1 MFAIAIDF
9 NDGVSRPETILVR
22 RPQVVIG
29 ASDFAHVVIE
39 DMKEHNVE
47 LRVIRERGRSFICKF
62 IGSSRVIDSLG
73 LSDSLQNNS
82 AILKIKDLELF
93 VQALDIDLLFRDSE
107 PPDRAGV
114 RILQSASAS
123 TGPVFPAVMV
133 LGKNPMMISFS
144 QKQEILLGRSNQCVV
159 RLDSPEISN
168 QHARMGF
175 EKGEFWIED
184 LGSTNGTFLNDQQ
197 IGAKTYIDP
206 GVPIV
211 LGREISIVAVN
222 SDEMVESVLNM
233 STGKTAA
240 ASAPPRRAYPALVCV
255 SERARPSRVVIPQNS
270 TIKIGRDPASEMS
283 LGVPHVSRTHCL
295 ISRSH
300 DTEIVV
306 KDQSTNGTYYEEGVL
321 ERGDSISIH
330 SEPKVLD
337 FGAGVTVAICFNE
350 EQERIFL
357 ESDGASLIFADRRT
371 QRASRSSRGTKTI
384 QPGQMRSISGI
395 EPMASSN
402 DLAAINN
409 LGPIRKS
416 LISLQELDEKARR
429 LFYVVIGCVFMI
441 CVLVLLVLKPV
452 FFGG

>member
-1 MFAIAIDF
+1 MFALEIDF
-9 NDGVSRPETILVR
+9 NDGVSQPETILVR

-39 DMKEHNVE
+39 DMKEHNIE
-47 LRVIRERGRSFICKF
+47 LRVIRERGRSFRCKF
-62 IGSSRVIDSLG
+62 LGSSRVIESLG
-73 LSDSLQNNS
+73 LSDSLQHNS
-82 AILKIKDLELF
+82 TSLRIADLELF
-93 VQALDIDLLFRDSE
+93 IQALDIDLLLRDSE

-133 LGKNPMMISFS
+133 LGQNPMMISFS
-144 QKQEILLGRSNQCVV
+144 QKQEILIGRSNQCVV
-159 RLDSPEISN
+159 RLDSPEISS
-168 QHARMGF
+168 QHAKMGF

-184 LGSTNGTFLNDQQ
+184 LGSTNGTFLNGQQ
-197 IGAKTYIDP
+197 IGTKTYINA
-206 GVPIV
+206 GVPLV
-211 LGREISIVAVN
+211 LGREISIVAVD
-222 SDEMVESVLNM
+222 SDEMVESVMNI
-233 STGKTAA
+233 STGKTGTALP
-240 ASAPPRRAYPALVCV
+240 PPRRAYPALICV

-270 TIKIGRDPASEMS
+270 TIKIGRDPASDMS

-300 DTEIVV
+300 DNEIIV

-321 ERGDSISIH
+321 ERGDSLSIH

-357 ESDGASLIFADRRT
+357 ESNGASLIFADRRT
-371 QRASRSSRGTKTI
+371 QKASRSSRGTKSI
-384 QPGQMRSISGI
+384 QPGQMRSLVGI
-395 EPMASSN
+395 EPKGSSN
-402 DLAAINN
+402 DLSADYNI
-409 LGPIRKS
+409 GPIKKS
-416 LISLQELDEKARR
+416 LISLRDLDDKARR
-429 LFYVVIGCVFMI
+429 SFYVVIGF
-441 CVLVLLVLKPV
+441 VLMFLCLLLLLLKPV